1 MMYQTTVFDVSLQ
14 SVFLARPN
22 RTFGLGTSLG
32 LHWQNM
38 AIQACQVGWYFVCT
52 HRDEVWTNGS
62 KKTTKT
68 MSLHMLPSGPGL
80 TSIDC
85 PFSSSVSKW
94 LVLVAV
100 SWTTA
105 AGICLDLRNHP
116 EHSGWNHD
124 IPWVFWVHNQLVALP
139 EVNCPAPRRPAAK
152 SDDFKPPGC
161 WRLSNWH
168 LWQKKSAAT
177 IKKHQALCKHKQNK
191 RIQHNPT
198 IYKYMMLS
206 SY

>member
-52 HRDEVWTNGS
+52 HRDEGDEVWTNGS

-68 MSLHMLPSGPGL
+68 MSLHMLASGPGL
-80 TSIDC
+80 TSIDR

-94 LVLVAV
+94 LVLVAS
-100 SWTTA
+100 SWN
-105 AGICLDLRNHP
+105 LLRFAKP
-116 EHSGWNHD
+116 SGALWVESRHSLGVLSPQSTRCSSGGQLPGTPPACRSRKVGW
-124 IPWVFWVHNQLVALP
+124 F
-139 EVNCPAPRRPAAK
+139 
-152 SDDFKPPGC
+152 
-161 WRLSNWH
+161 
-168 LWQKKSAAT
+168 
-177 IKKHQALCKHKQNK
+177 
-191 RIQHNPT
+191 
-198 IYKYMMLS
+198 
-206 SY
+206 